1 PGPVKHDE
9 GTSSSG
15 RLVPVARPGTSSGH
29 PVRTLPRTAGP
40 RTLLG
45 SLYCETATCSF
56 LRRRTR
62 SPPGRATPPVS
73 DFLRRTDVA
82 TATFATGSQQT
93 PAGSIPAFEF

>member
-1 PGPVKHDE
+1 IEGCALIGPGAFGIYLDGVSHTASFVRAPGPVKHDE

-73 DFLRRTDVA
+73 DF
-82 TATFATGSQQT
+82 
-93 PAGSIPAFEF
+93 